1 MIETA
6 TIKEELDKIIL
17 VGGQSKMPL
26 VQKKLQDWFLK
37 KDIHMTVK
45 VCKVGNEIIFKRI
58 MTQAYAKKS
67 STVLSVN
74 SS

>member
-1 MIETA
+1 MM
-6 TIKEELDKIIL
+6 LHH
-17 VGGQSKMPL
+17 V
-26 VQKKLQDWFLK
+26 
-37 KDIHMTVK
+37 
-45 VCKVGNEIIFKRI
+45 KVGNEIIFKRI